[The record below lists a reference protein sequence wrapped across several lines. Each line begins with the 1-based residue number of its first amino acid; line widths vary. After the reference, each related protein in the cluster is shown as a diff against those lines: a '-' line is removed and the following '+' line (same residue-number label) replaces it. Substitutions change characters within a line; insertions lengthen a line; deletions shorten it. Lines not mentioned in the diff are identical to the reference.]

1 MASRPSDAQGA
12 SSRDR
17 LLQSAKRL
25 FAAQGYEQTATSAI
39 AREAGTSESQLMRYF
54 GGKVGLLEALF
65 DAAWVDLNARVK
77 KVTTAE
83 LAPRDVLLEVL
94 LTIAA
99 AFGRDPELAMLMLF
113 EGRRIRGDEPRVRLS
128 PGFVAFTEVIRGIV
142 RRGQAARELDPSLDA
157 AAATSA
163 ILGAAEA
170 MIRDRVVARVAG
182 GRTYSEKEV
191 RRILEAI
198 LGGFETGNGR
208 SRSRPART
216 PAPRTATRA
225 K

>member
-1 MASRPSDAQGA
+1 
-12 SSRDR
+12 

-65 DAAWVDLNARVK
+65 DEAWTDLNARVK
-77 KVTTAE
+77 KVTA
-83 LAPRDVLLEVL
+83 AAASPRDGLLEVL
-94 LTIAA
+94 LTIATA
-99 AFGRDPELAMLMLF
+99 LARDPDLAVLMLF

-128 PGFVAFTEVIRGIV
+128 PGFVAFTDVVRGII
-142 RRGQAARELDPSLDA
+142 RRGQSAREFDPSLDP

-163 ILGAAEA
+163 ILGATEA
-170 MIRDRVVARVAG
+170 MIRDRVLARVGG
-182 GRTYSEKEV
+182 GRSYSEKEI

-198 LGGFETGNGR
+198 LAGYEPGNGR
-208 SRSRPART
+208 RART
-216 PAPRTATRA
+216 VRGPSPRAIARA